1 MDKKSGKTVKI
12 LSPVMEKNNRIA
24 EENRKLL
31 KKSGIFS
38 INFISSPGAGK
49 TSILESMAEYFG
61 EKLIVIEGD
70 VQTSRDAE
78 RIRKAGC
85 EAYQIETGG
94 SCHLDAQRIADA
106 LEHLNITEKTDCRI
120 LAIENVGNLICPS
133 SYDLGEHMKI
143 GILSLPE
150 GDDKILKYPSLFS
163 RVSVLLINKID
174 LLPHMQFDVKR
185 AVLEGRSLKPDVKV
199 FEISAKTGKGMEDFC
214 SFLDNQLTT

>member
-1 MDKKSGKTVKI
+1 MDKKLVKKVRI

-49 TSILESMAEYFG
+49 TSILESMAEYFT

-94 SCHLDAQRIADA
+94 SCHLDAQRIANA
-106 LEHLNITEKTDCRI
+106 LDDLNIAEKRDCRI

-163 RVSVLLINKID
+163 RVSILLINKID
-174 LLPHMQFDVKR
+174 LLPHMQFDVER
-185 AVLEGRSLKPDVKV
+185 AVSECRSLKPDVKV
-199 FEISAKTGKGMEDFC
+199 FELSAKTGNGMKIFC
-214 SFLDNQLTT
+214 KFLEIQLIT